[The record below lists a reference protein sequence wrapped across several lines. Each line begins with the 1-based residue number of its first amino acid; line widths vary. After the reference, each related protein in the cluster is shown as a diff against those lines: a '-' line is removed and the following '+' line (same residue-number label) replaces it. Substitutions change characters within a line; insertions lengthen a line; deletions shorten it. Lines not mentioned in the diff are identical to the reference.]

1 MAERQT
7 KARTISGKV
16 VSDAMDKT
24 IVVLIQRQVK
34 HPLYG
39 KFIRKSTKLH
49 VHDENNESSIGDWVT
64 IQESRPISKTK
75 SWVLS
80 SIDNKN
86 KVTQQHADALPTQ
99 DEAAQVA
106 ESSAEPQVS
115 E

>member
-16 VSDAMDKT
+16 VADAMDKT
-24 IVVLIQRQVK
+24 RVVLIQRKVK

-49 VHDENNESSIGDWVT
+49 VHDENNESSTGDWVT

-75 SWVLS
+75 SWKLL
-80 SIDNKN
+80 SIDGKE
-86 KVTQQHADALPTQ
+86 KTAQLADASP
-99 DEAAQVA
+99 AQPKA
-106 ESSAEPQVS
+106 EQTLENGAEPQAS